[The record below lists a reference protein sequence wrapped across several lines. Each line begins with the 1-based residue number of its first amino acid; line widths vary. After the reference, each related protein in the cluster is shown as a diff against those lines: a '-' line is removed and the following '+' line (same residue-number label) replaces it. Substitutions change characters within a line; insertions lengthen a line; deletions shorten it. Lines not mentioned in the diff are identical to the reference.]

1 MLKPFVH
8 WCQDYTPEAYN
19 GDTGMK
25 PAIFLALSIGFNV
38 GAQSVTVPLILE
50 GNAPIVEVLVRHGD
64 HARTARFLVDT
75 GGGALMIGSNVMSD
89 LAVPPAGPEIK
100 EGGDLLVP
108 LRNLTCD
115 IGGLQLDLKDVRI
128 FGTPGRVRI
137 MARNLVEGMVPAS
150 ILRKYRVILN
160 YPSRLF
166 TLATSKSQP
175 RGIQLDTP
183 IAATSG
189 FPRIEVEISGKK
201 YGFLL
206 DTGASFTMVSQSVLD
221 GWTEQ
226 HPEWSTARGSTGF
239 ANMFGGAM
247 ENAGLMLRVPE
258 MKIGKFSQRDAAV
271 VSRPPGTFEKWMSSM
286 MSAPIIGA
294 LAGNVL
300 RDFRVEIDYPH
311 GATYLERSQESRDT
325 DLISVGL
332 VLSIAENGDPIVT
345 GMSSRAAEIVKH
357 LVHTNDRLIAVG
369 GRKVNG
375 EPLAVIAGLL
385 SGKED
390 TSVTLTI
397 LRGDEQVNL
406 TLPAKRLL

>member
-1 MLKPFVH
+1 
-8 WCQDYTPEAYN
+8 
-19 GDTGMK
+19 MK
-25 PAIFLALSIGFNV
+25 HAILLALSIGSNV

-64 HARTARFLVDT
+64 HARTARFLIDT
-75 GGGALMIGSNVMSD
+75 GGGALMIGSKIMSD
-89 LAVPPAGPEIK
+89 LAVPPDGPEIK
-100 EGGDLLVP
+100 EGGDRLVP
-108 LRNLTCD
+108 LTDLTCE
-115 IGGLQLDLKDVRI
+115 IGDLHLDLKDVRI
-128 FGTPGRVRI
+128 FGTPGRVRT
-137 MARNLVEGMVPAS
+137 MPRNSVEGMVPAS
-150 ILRKYRVILN
+150 ILRKYRVILD
-160 YPSRLF
+160 YPARLF
-166 TLATSKSQP
+166 TLATPKSQP
-175 RGIQLDTP
+175 RGMQLDTP
-183 IAATSG
+183 IAPGSG
-189 FPRIEVEISGKK
+189 FPRIEVEVSGKK

-226 HPEWSTARGSTGF
+226 HPEWPTARGLTGF

-247 ENAGLMLRVPE
+247 ENGGVMLRLPE
-258 MKIGKFSQRDAAV
+258 MKIGKFSERNAAV
-271 VSRPPGTFEKWMSSM
+271 VSRPPGTFEKWMSGM

-294 LAGNVL
+294 LAGNIL

-311 GATYLERSQESRDT
+311 DATYLERNQESTDT

-345 GMSSRAAEIVKH
+345 GVSSRAAETVKNR
-357 LVHTNDRLIAVG
+357 VHTNDRLIDVG

-375 EPLAVIAGLL
+375 EPLATIAGLL

-390 TSVTLTI
+390 TAVTLTV

-406 TLPAKRLL
+406 ILPVKRLL